1 MADWLAM
8 TDSSDNAIHA
18 EDGRSLR
25 KEVPRLSHGDW
36 SPPSSRPDPVALIEG
51 QNVDRLPSLAPVR
64 RVRMAESPLTF
75 YRGAA
80 RIMAHDLSQTPS
92 TGLEVQLCGDAH
104 LSNFGAFASPER
116 DLLFDL
122 DDFDETLPGPW
133 EWDVKRLAASFVIAA
148 KHLGFDEDDG
158 RQLAE
163 DSVGAYR
170 GIMQK
175 FAERGW
181 LETWY
186 SRLSLDDLK
195 HRAEAADVEKK
206 RRKQLEKFLRKARK
220 NDHLRSARKLVEH
233 ENGQVRLKSH
243 PPLLVPLRDMPA
255 GAHSEQIEEA
265 VNESYAQYRSSIS
278 DEVGHLLD
286 RYQLVDVALKVVGV
300 GSVGTRC
307 SVALLV
313 GREPH
318 DVLLLQVKEAG
329 RSVLEEHLPPSR
341 YPVSGQRVVE
351 GQRLMQAASDIFL
364 GWGKGPISG
373 SHYYWRQLKD
383 WKASYSLVDA
393 DEEGMGRYARMCGWT
408 LARAHAVSGDPGAI
422 ASYLGSGAN
431 FDRALGEFAIRYAR
445 QNELDYEAFVTEI
458 REGRLEAA
466 ELE

>member
-1 MADWLAM
+1 
-8 TDSSDNAIHA
+8 
-18 EDGRSLR
+18 
-25 KEVPRLSHGDW
+25 
-36 SPPSSRPDPVALIEG
+36 
-51 QNVDRLPSLAPVR
+51 
-64 RVRMAESPLTF
+64 MAESPFTF

-92 TGLEVQLCGDAH
+92 TGIQVQICGDAH

-122 DDFDETLPGPW
+122 NDFDETLPGPW

-148 KHLGFDEDDG
+148 KHLGFGEDDG

-163 DSVGAYR
+163 DAVASYR
-170 GIMQK
+170 QIMQR
-175 FAERGW
+175 FAGEGW

-186 SRLSLDDLK
+186 RRFSLDALAD
-195 HRAEAADVEKK
+195 RAEEADVKKK
-206 RRKQLEKFLRKARK
+206 RRKKLEKFLTSARK
-220 NDHLRSARKLVEH
+220 KDHLQAARKLVEH
-233 ENGQVRLKSH
+233 ANGKVRFKSN
-243 PPLLVPLRDMPA
+243 PPLLVPLRDRPV
-255 GAHSEQIEEA
+255 GTHSEQIEEA
-265 VNESYAQYRSSIS
+265 VVESYDRYRSSVS

-286 RYQLVDVALKVVGV
+286 RYHLVDLALKVVGV

-307 SVALLV
+307 SVALLI
-313 GREPH
+313 GRDLH

-329 RSVLEEHLPPSR
+329 RSVLEEHLPASQ

-364 GWGKGPISG
+364 GWGEGTFSG

-383 WKASYSLVDA
+383 WKASFSLAAA
-393 DEEGMGRYARMCGWT
+393 DEDEMESYARMCGWA

-422 ASYLGSGAN
+422 SSYLGSGTN
-431 FDRALGEFAIRYAR
+431 FDRALGEFAVRYER
-445 QNELDYEAFVTEI
+445 QNESDYEAFVTEI

-466 ELE
+466 ELQ

>member
-1 MADWLAM
+1 
-8 TDSSDNAIHA
+8 
-18 EDGRSLR
+18 
-25 KEVPRLSHGDW
+25 
-36 SPPSSRPDPVALIEG
+36 
-51 QNVDRLPSLAPVR
+51 
-64 RVRMAESPLTF
+64 
-75 YRGAA
+75 
-80 RIMAHDLSQTPS
+80 MAHDLSRTPS

-104 LSNFGAFASPER
+104 VSNFGAFASPER
-116 DLLFDL
+116 ALLFDL
-122 DDFDETLPGPW
+122 NDFDETLPGPW

-148 KHLGFDEDDG
+148 KHHGFDEDDG
-158 RQLAE
+158 REMAE
-163 DSVGAYR
+163 ASVGAYR
-170 GIMQK
+170 EIMQK
-175 FAERGW
+175 FAGRGW

-195 HRAEAADVEKK
+195 DRAEEADVKKK
-206 RRKQLEKFLRKARK
+206 RRKQLEKFRRRARK

-255 GAHSEQIEEA
+255 GAHSAEIEEA
-265 VNESYAQYRSSIS
+265 VNESYAEYRSSIS
-278 DEVGHLLD
+278 DEIGHLLD
-286 RYQLVDVALKVVGV
+286 RYQLVDLARKVVGV

-307 SVALLV
+307 SVALLI
-313 GREPH
+313 GREPD

-329 RSVLEEHLPPSR
+329 SSVLEEHLPPSR
-341 YPVSGQRVVE
+341 YPMSGQRVVE
-351 GQRLMQAASDIFL
+351 GQRLLQAASDIFL
-364 GWGKGPISG
+364 GWAEGPISG

-383 WKASYSLVDA
+383 WKASYSLADA

-408 LARAHAVSGDPGAI
+408 LARAHAVSGDPRAI

-431 FDRALGEFAIRYAR
+431 FDRALGEFAIKYAR